1 MRTRLLALLAAVTI
15 VGSLFMPWFVG
26 PFGTAFVP
34 WDAFSKIDARQF
46 ERMASNPPPI
56 QVILFMA
63 SFPFAAIF
71 ALLALIGREFRLQAI
86 ATGAIPV
93 GLVAYAVVTDMRKLE
108 ATGLQI
114 PRRDLGEILVRLSE
128 VLGPGVYAW
137 LGGAAVL
144 LVLGLFDPGRRK
156 A

>member
-1 MRTRLLALLAAVTI
+1 MRTRLLALLAAVA
-15 VGSLFMPWFVG
+15 VVASLFMPWFVG

-34 WDAFSKIDARQF
+34 GDALSTLDARQF

-56 QVILFMA
+56 EVIVFMA
-63 SFPFAAIF
+63 SFPLAALF
-71 ALLALIGREFRLQAI
+71 ALLALIGREGRLLAI
-86 ATGAIPV
+86 VTGALPV
-93 GLVAYAVVTDMRKLE
+93 GLAVYAVVTDMRKLE

-114 PRRDLGEILVRLSE
+114 SHRDMGEILARLSE
-128 VLGPGVYAW
+128 VLGPGLYAW